1 MDKIFFEVVIAPSYT
16 DEALEILRR
25 KKNRII
31 LVQKQPLGTG
41 KQVRSCLN
49 GYLVQ
54 DRDTKSETEADM
66 RQVSKKALTDTEIS
80 DLIFAVK
87 LVKHSKSNAIVLAKN
102 GQLLASGV
110 GQTSRVDALKHA
122 IEKAGTFGVDLNGAV
137 MASDA
142 FFPFPDCVQIAG
154 EAGIKAVVHP
164 GGSIR
169 DQESVDWCDNND
181 MAMAMTGF
189 RHFRH

>member
-1 MDKIFFEVVIAPSYT
+1 MIAPSYT

-122 IEKAGTFGVDLNGAV
+122 IEKAGTFGFDLNGAV
-137 MASDA
+137 MAQTHSSHSPTA
-142 FFPFPDCVQIAG
+142 FRSPVRPASRRSFTP
-154 EAGIKAVVHP
+154 E
-164 GGSIR
+164 
-169 DQESVDWCDNND
+169 DQYVTKSRS
-181 MAMAMTGF
+181 TGVTTTTWQWP
-189 RHFRH
+189 